1 MRRLLA
7 AIGLVLMPTG
17 GDALRPT
24 AADPPKRSMSAWWK
38 SASFARASPHN
49 ASFTAR
55 RGNMTTGNRWGGHAS
70 PHKGTWPNVGAH
82 RRTAARVS
90 AGGGWHETR
99 TRAGPP

>member
-55 RGNMTTGNRWGGHAS
+55 RGNMTTGTRWVATRRLTGHLAQRGRA
-70 PHKGTWPNVGAH
+70 PANLGARLS
-82 RRTAARVS
+82 RRRVARD
-90 AGGGWHETR
+90 
-99 TRAGPP
+99 